1 MEAHRKVLGMT
12 AEAYRAELRRL
23 YNGYRFWLRKGE
35 KVYNPVSINLT
46 MANGKT
52 RQFKGGVAEAVK

>member
-1 MEAHRKVLGMT
+1 MT